1 MTKLTNAPPQPKMV
15 ISLRTLGA
23 RKHTVTEARDSTFIL
38 GNSMLG
44 GKSPYSTSNIESSI
58 TSWLSSSLGSSQKV
72 TSLIFSGTSS
82 RMIFMSAMMM
92 ETTIIDEKI
101 VEMGHAIAKLTKTI
115 EEKDLQIATLRNKL
129 DVQNRGESSNSQSQT
144 HQHML

>member
-1 MTKLTNAPPQPKMV
+1 
-15 ISLRTLGA
+15 
-23 RKHTVTEARDSTFIL
+23 
-38 GNSMLG
+38 
-44 GKSPYSTSNIESSI
+44 
-58 TSWLSSSLGSSQKV
+58 
-72 TSLIFSGTSS
+72 
-82 RMIFMSAMMM
+82 MSAMMM